1 MALFL
6 AAMFTFS
13 AVGCGKDKA
22 EQQDAAVEKNAADAE
37 GSEKKKESA
46 EKELLQKAW
55 IMAEDAPDVKASA
68 AILIEESTGTIQIG
82 RAHV

>member
-46 EKELLQKAW
+46 EKELLQKAVLSYPAVVEQCLGKR
-55 IMAEDAPDVKASA
+55 M
-68 AILIEESTGTIQIG
+68 
-82 RAHV
+82 